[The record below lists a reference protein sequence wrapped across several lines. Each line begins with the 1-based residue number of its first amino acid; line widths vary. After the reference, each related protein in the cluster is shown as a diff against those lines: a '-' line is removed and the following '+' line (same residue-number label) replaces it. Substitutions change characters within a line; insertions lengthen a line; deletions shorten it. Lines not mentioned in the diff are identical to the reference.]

1 MNLVSVIIPVYNVEE
16 YLCACLDSVLN
27 QTYKNLEVILIN
39 DGSTDKSAL
48 LCDEYA
54 KKDAR
59 VRVIHQ
65 INKGISET
73 RNIGMKS
80 AQGEWWTF
88 VDSDDVIHPQM
99 IEVLLNIASNNKD
112 CKIVCCNNK
121 RVYKKNNFS
130 FDPNINNITS

>member
-1 MNLVSVIIPVYNVEE
+1 MNLVSIIIPVYNVEE

-27 QTYKNLEVILIN
+27 QTYKNLEVILI
-39 DGSTDKSAL
+39 DDRSTDKSAL

-54 KKDAR
+54 KKDER
-59 VRVIHQ
+59 VRVIH
-65 INKGISET
+65 NPHKGVSYA
-73 RNIGMKS
+73 RNTGMAT
-80 AQGEWWTF
+80 AQGEWWMF